1 MLQAS
6 ILIVGVALWFAGA
19 SLKRHRAMRRWVSP
33 TILTMGGYAI
43 VLGVAL
49 CFRAALSA

>member
-6 ILIVGVALWFAGA
+6 ILIAGVALWSAGTC
-19 SLKRHRAMRRWVSP
+19 LRRRRALRRWVSP

-43 VLGVAL
+43 VMGIAL
-49 CFRAALSA
+49 SFRAVLAA

>member
-6 ILIVGVALWFAGA
+6 TLIAGLALWCAGS
-19 SLKRHRAMRRWVSP
+19 SLRRHRMLRRWISP

-43 VLGVAL
+43 VMGVAL
-49 CFRAALSA
+49 WFRAVLAA

>member
-6 ILIVGVALWFAGA
+6 ILIAGLALWCAGA
-19 SLKRHRAMRRWVSP
+19 SLKRHRALRRWVSP
-33 TILTMGGYAI
+33 AMLTMGGYAI